1 MHGTVGA
8 ASGNVNNLEM
18 DIYENNSKLN
28 EKCIFQRYEIDR
40 IKKQKEQIMKLNKNY
55 KRDMMLNAETME
67 EYSKRQ
73 QSQNKKIK
81 LLKSKIQILEKSLS
95 QIVQDFEVRNKA

>member
-1 MHGTVGA
+1 
-8 ASGNVNNLEM
+8 M

-28 EKCIFQRYEIDR
+28 EKWIFQRYEIDR
-40 IKKQKEQIMKLNKNY
+40 IKKQKEQILKLNKNY

-95 QIVQDFEVRNKA
+95 QIVQDFEVK